1 MIATERLRAALRGVA
16 WPHLGDGAR
25 RVRRLALDLL
35 LPTAC
40 VACDRVLDTGEDD
53 VVCGRC
59 WSRAGELPYPRC
71 DRCGHPTRG
80 RACAWCALLPP
91 FVRAV
96 RSVCWAHDGAG
107 RDIVHALKYGGW
119 ERAAEGM
126 AARMAR
132 AAWPRD
138 VREERAALV
147 PVPLSA
153 GRRRERGYNQSERLA
168 AALGARLGV
177 AVWDDVVAR
186 ARDTPSQT
194 RLTPEQRLS
203 NVSGAFRAVAGDD
216 ARLSGAHLVLVDD
229 VVTTSATLNACAAA
243 LFAAGARILSYAT
256 FGRAPTPADR
266 T

>member
-1 MIATERLRAALRGVA
+1 MIAAGRLVAAVRGA
-16 WPHLGDGAR
+16 LPAGALDGAR
-25 RVRRLALDLL
+25 RAGRLALDLL

-40 VACDRVLDTGEDD
+40 VACDRALDAGEGGL
-53 VVCGRC
+53 VCGRC

-71 DRCGHPTRG
+71 ERCGHPTRG
-80 RACAWCALLPP
+80 RPCAWCPTVPP

-119 ERAAEGM
+119 ERAADGM

-132 AAWPRD
+132 LAWPLD
-138 VREERAALV
+138 VLEERAALL
-147 PVPLSA
+147 PVPLAA

-168 AALGARLGV
+168 ASLGARIGV
-177 AVWDDVVAR
+177 AVWDDVLVR
-186 ARDTPSQT
+186 ARDTRSQT

-203 NVSGAFRAVAGDD
+203 NVSGAFRVADRRRI
-216 ARLSGAHLVLVDD
+216 AGAHLVLVDD
-229 VVTTSATLNACAAA
+229 VVTTAATLNACAAA
-243 LFAAGARILSYAT
+243 LFEGGARIVSYVT
-256 FGRAPTPADR
+256 FGRAPAPGDR